1 MRAACPVPLT
11 PRRALVIGLMIA
23 LTCAAVAALP

>member
-1 MRAACPVPLT
+1 MRAAPPVAMT
-11 PRRALVIGLMIA
+11 RQRVFVIGLMIA